1 MFRVAHEDDVL
12 PLSTPITT
20 TTGEVL
26 TELPVPKG
34 TRTVISIPA
43 YNRLVDEYGSSTVYR
58 FTITPF
64 YIRNKELFGEGERL
78 TTRLY

>member
-20 TTGEVL
+20 TTGELL

-43 YNRLVDEYGSSTVYR
+43 YNRLVGDDYGFSTVYR
-58 FTITPF
+58 FTITP
-64 YIRNKELFGEGERL
+64 IHRNKELFGEGE
-78 TTRLY
+78 LYARPY